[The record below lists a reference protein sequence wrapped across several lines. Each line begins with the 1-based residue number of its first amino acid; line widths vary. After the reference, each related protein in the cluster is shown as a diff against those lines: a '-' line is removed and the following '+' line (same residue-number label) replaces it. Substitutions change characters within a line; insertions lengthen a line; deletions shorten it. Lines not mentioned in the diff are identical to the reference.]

1 MLDYTNSAHLVQTH
15 QTTSLI
21 KAARQARKGRRRV
34 GMRSLADVRIRP
46 WSKSQLEIREIE
58 KCLSAEGGY
67 ALMRE
72 AWWQVYAEDMRAANH
87 IEIAWEGI
95 SGWFK

>member
-1 MLDYTNSAHLVQTH
+1 MLYIPGASGAQTH

-21 KAARQARKGRRRV
+21 KAARQARKGRRPV
-34 GMRSLADVRIRP
+34 GMRSMADVRIRP
-46 WSKSQLEIREIE
+46 WSKSQLEIREIG
-58 KCLSAEGGY
+58 KGLRAEGGY

-72 AWWQVYAEDMRAANH
+72 VWWQIYVEDMRAQ

-95 SGWFK
+95 GGWHK